1 MREKLLLDFNWLF
14 HDGEIETGLPP
25 TKTPLYMQSKTETA
39 LWGPAAFDY
48 ADGGA
53 RCLENW
59 EAVDLPHD
67 YIIRQEPKQANNNT
81 LGYFDYHNAW
91 YRRHVQIPESDR
103 GRRLLLVF
111 EGVATHAV
119 VYVNGCLMQRNFCG
133 YTSFTVDISDIVRF
147 GEKNVIAVHVIAT
160 EHEGW
165 WYEGAGIYRHVWL
178 VKTEPVAVDTWGVW
192 VNPSRQDAHRWQ
204 VPVETTLVNSD
215 LAAREANLVSSVI
228 SPEGKVVASATS
240 QLVVPAKNTAVLQQ
254 SMSVADPL
262 LWDTEKPHLYTLRT
276 QVMVGGMPVDQQDTT
291 FGFRTIRFDAEKGF
305 FLNDKPVKIRGVCC
319 HQDYGLTGKAMP
331 DRVHHYRLRRLRE
344 MGANGYRTAH
354 YPPAEATM
362 DALDR
367 LGFLVMDETRWFQ
380 STPDGLAQL
389 EMLLKRD
396 RNHPSV
402 IMWSVGNEEPLHKT
416 DMGRRLLETLTAF
429 VHRYDSSRPVTT
441 AISHDP
447 LHSPATGASE
457 LIGINYNLKQYDEIH
472 ARYPDKPVVAAEC
485 CAVGTT
491 RGWYL
496 PDDEKRGYLWA
507 HDHAVGGFISDRR
520 STWRFVMERDWVC
533 GEYQWAGIEHRGET
547 VWPRLCS
554 QSGALD
560 LFLQP
565 KDAYYQNQSHWTEQP
580 MVHILPHWN
589 HPGREGERLPVWVYS
604 NADELELFQDGVS
617 QGRIKP
623 DRYEPGVWNLVYQPG
638 ELRAVAYR
646 QGRQVAQETVRTTGP
661 AVALRLRLEDEN
673 VRADGED
680 VAIVTCTCVDADGRT
695 VPDAAPFIRFDTN
708 GLGRILG
715 TGSDVCDHRPVPEQD
730 RQMRSGLCSVAV
742 KAGFKPGT
750 LRVYARAAGLDSA
763 SLAIELSDSGRR
775 PFVE

>member
-1 MREKLLLDFNWLF
+1 
-14 HDGEIETGLPP
+14 
-25 TKTPLYMQSKTETA
+25 MQSKTETA

-661 AVALRLRLEDEN
+661 AVVLRLRLEDEN

>member
-14 HDGEIETGLPP
+14 HDGEIEIGLPP

-39 LWGPAAFDY
+39 LWGPAALDY
-48 ADGGA
+48 ADQGA

-59 EAVDLPHD
+59 ETVDLPHD
-67 YIIRQEPKQANNNT
+67 YIIRQEPKRENNNT

-91 YRRHVQIPESDR
+91 YRRHFQVPESDR
-103 GRRLLLVF
+103 GRRLLLEF
-111 EGVATHAV
+111 EGIATHAV

-178 VKTEPVAVDTWGVW
+178 VKTESVAIDQWGVW
-192 VNPSRQDAHRWQ
+192 VNPSRQDAHHWQ
-204 VPVETTLVNSD
+204 VPVETTLISNALEIRS
-215 LAAREANLVSSVI
+215 AEIISSVV
-228 SPEGKVVASATS
+228 SPDGHVVASATG
-240 QLVVPAKNTAVLQQ
+240 QLAVPAKNTAVLRQA
-254 SMSVADPL
+254 MAVTDPL
-262 LWDTEKPHLYTLRT
+262 LWDTETPHLYTLRT
-276 QVMVGGMPVDQQDTT
+276 QVRVGGIPVDQQETA
-291 FGFRTIRFDAEKGF
+291 FGFRTIRFDADKGF

-331 DRVHHYRLRRLRE
+331 DRVHHYRLRRLKE

-380 STPDGLAQL
+380 STPDGLSQL

-396 RNHPSV
+396 RNRPSV

-429 VHRYDSSRPVTT
+429 VHRYDTSRPVTT

-472 ARYPDKPVVAAEC
+472 ALYPDKPVVAAEC

-520 STWRFVMERDWVC
+520 STWRFVMERDWVM

-565 KDAYYQNQSHWTEQP
+565 KDAYYQNQSHWTEEP

-589 HPGREGERLPVWVYS
+589 HPGREGEVLPVWVYS

-617 QGRIKP
+617 QGRIRP
-623 DRYEPGVWNLVYQPG
+623 DRYEPGVWNLVYRPG

-646 QGRQVAQETVRTTGP
+646 QGRQVAEETVRTTGP
-661 AVALRLRLEDEN
+661 AVALRLSLEDGN

-680 VAIVTCTCVDADGRT
+680 VAIVTCTCVDAAGQP

-730 RQMRSGLCSVAV
+730 RQMRAGLCSVAV
-742 KAGFKPGT
+742 KSGFTPGT
-750 LRVYARAAGLDSA
+750 LRVYAHAAGLASA
-763 SLAIELSDSGRR
+763 SLPIELIDSGRR
-775 PFVE
+775 PFVD